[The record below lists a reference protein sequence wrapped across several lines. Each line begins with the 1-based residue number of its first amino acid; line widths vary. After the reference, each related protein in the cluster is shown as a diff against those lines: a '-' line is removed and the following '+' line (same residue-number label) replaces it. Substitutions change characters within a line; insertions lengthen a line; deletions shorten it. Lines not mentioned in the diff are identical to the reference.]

1 MFLGDE
7 MAVIINLIIMGIVTL
22 GTLIVNWI
30 MQMVGWS
37 YSFGNVSIYETIHL
51 VLFPNIF
58 NQIKDFMY
66 IFSEPSWQTVVYF
79 FQSFWNIIFIV
90 IMVVGMVFAK
100 NKKYTLVFLTMLLN
114 ALFIY
119 SIAYGVE
126 NFTPRYKLIYIIPQ
140 IYFVYTGLC
149 FMKSKF
155 KLR

>member
-1 MFLGDE
+1 MLLFRPNSVMIVIPLFIWMFLGDE

-66 IFSEPSWQTVVYF
+66 IFSEH
-79 FQSFWNIIFIV
+79 
-90 IMVVGMVFAK
+90 
-100 NKKYTLVFLTMLLN
+100 
-114 ALFIY
+114 
-119 SIAYGVE
+119 
-126 NFTPRYKLIYIIPQ
+126 
-140 IYFVYTGLC
+140 
-149 FMKSKF
+149 
-155 KLR
+155 

>member
-1 MFLGDE
+1 MKKIIIYALLMLLFRPNSVMIVIPLFIWMFLGDE

-90 IMVVGMVFAK
+90 IMVVG
-100 NKKYTLVFLTMLLN
+100 
-114 ALFIY
+114 I
-119 SIAYGVE
+119 GV
-126 NFTPRYKLIYIIPQ
+126 
-140 IYFVYTGLC
+140 C
-149 FMKSKF
+149 
-155 KLR
+155 